1 MLLLVVDTAA
11 VAVAVCLFVCCMGLL
26 LNPSPFFSPP
36 FSPSH
41 SDSLLLLLLLS

>member
-11 VAVAVCLFVCCMGLL
+11 VAVLFVVWSSTKLF
-26 LNPSPFFSPP
+26 PFFLSS
-36 FSPSH
+36 FFPSH